1 MTRKYHNE
9 STKSVKMLVTLFPE
23 DIERLEAIRKAQ
35 KRNVSFAQI
44 IRNAINA
51 AHKEQCQEE

>member
-23 DIERLEAIRKAQ
+23 DIERLEEIRKTQ
-35 KRNVSFAQI
+35 KRNISFAQI

-51 AHKEQCQEE
+51 SHKEQCRD